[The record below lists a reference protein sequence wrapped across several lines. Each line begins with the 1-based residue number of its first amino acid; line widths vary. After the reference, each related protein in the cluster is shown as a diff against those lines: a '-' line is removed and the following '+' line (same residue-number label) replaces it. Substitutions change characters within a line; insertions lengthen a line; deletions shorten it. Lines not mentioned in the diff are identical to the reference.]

1 MDIRIG
7 TGIDFHRLIS
17 DEKRPLLLGGFE
29 IPGELALEGHSDAD
43 ILLHAAADAV
53 LGAVAYGDIGDLF
66 PDTDPQW
73 KNMDSRIIM
82 KKALDTAFEKGY
94 KIMNID
100 STLIGERPKVSP
112 YRQKIR
118 ESMSQILD
126 LSLDRVSLKATTV
139 EKMGAIG
146 RKEGIAV
153 ISTVLLSSF
162 R

>member
-1 MDIRIG
+1 
-7 TGIDFHRLIS
+7 
-17 DEKRPLLLGGFE
+17 
-29 IPGELALEGHSDAD
+29 
-43 ILLHAAADAV
+43 
-53 LGAVAYGDIGDLF
+53 
-66 PDTDPQW
+66 
-73 KNMDSRIIM
+73 MDSKIIM
-82 KKALDTAFEKGY
+82 KKALDVAFEKGY

-100 STLIGERPKVSP
+100 STLIGESPKVSP

-118 ESMSQILD
+118 ESMSEILD

-153 ISTVLLSSF
+153 ISTVLLSSL